1 MSDSPDTG
9 PSQQLERRYKVRQVT
24 DYQAS
29 WVEGQRGQNG
39 TFTLQLILDKG
50 VEEYILDVS
59 SDDIDVLL
67 KLLKIS
73 DHATF
78 DLERKVLMFENLN
91 VDD

>member
-1 MSDSPDTG
+1 MADQPNTG
-9 PSQQLERRYKVRQVT
+9 ASQQLERRYKVRQVT

-67 KLLKIS
+67 KLLKAS
-73 DHATF
+73 DYAMF

-91 VDD
+91 VD

>member
-1 MSDSPDTG
+1 MADQPNTG
-9 PSQQLERRYKVRQVT
+9 ASQQLERRYKVRQVT

-59 SDDIDVLL
+59 AEDLDVLL
-67 KLLKIS
+67 KLLKAS

-78 DLERKVLMFENLN
+78 DLERKVLMFEDLA
-91 VDD
+91 VD

>member
-1 MSDSPDTG
+1 MADQPDTSQ
-9 PSQQLERRYKVRQVT
+9 SQQLERRYKVRQVT

-67 KLLKIS
+67 KLLKAS
-73 DHATF
+73 DYAMF

-91 VDD
+91 VD